1 MSSHANKFGHFS
13 FIKAGIDRFHL
24 RIPNRK
30 KSFLIIINVQAPA
43 MYPAYSHKAE
53 HQSLAILIP
62 WHHQLTG

>member
-1 MSSHANKFGHFS
+1 MSHMLTSLGIFPL
-13 FIKAGIDRFHL
+13 IKAGIDRFHL